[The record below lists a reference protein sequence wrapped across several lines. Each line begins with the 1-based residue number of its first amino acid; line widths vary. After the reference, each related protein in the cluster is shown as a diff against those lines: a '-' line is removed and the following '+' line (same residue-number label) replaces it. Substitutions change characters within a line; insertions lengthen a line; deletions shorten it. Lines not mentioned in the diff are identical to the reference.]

1 MRKALFSAIS
11 KVPVLM
17 LLAFGS
23 SPSHAAQ
30 VAASIEYDVVTRP
43 SGLPDDF
50 QPGPGTSLKFLAIK
64 AIDGFRVDAALWQ
77 PSDKQPAH
85 TALLVMV
92 HGSGCN
98 YTLAPNSTLSRS
110 LSQKGYAALAINTR
124 QHDDQI
130 YTENFLDIPRDID
143 AAVQTARALGYRSIV
158 LQGHS
163 LGTIQVQFYAATNWD
178 PDIKGVILLGAFG
191 NLPWK
196 SRNLLVQNEE
206 NFQALIDASMKALRN
221 GTLAEYLPVKMRAIA
236 GPGMPITGQA
246 VPITGQH
253 FLTYRWEQTSVA
265 DGTYWIHRIPL
276 PILLVRDQADG
287 LVQPFEPYQ
296 LLSAAHAEGS
306 LVTNVRYVL
315 LPNAKPPDRD
325 GHLFIGNEQPLT
337 ETVLSWLAEQHL

>member
-11 KVPVLM
+11 KVPVLI

-23 SPSHAAQ
+23 SPSPAAQ
-30 VAASIEYDVVTRP
+30 IAASIEYEIVTHP
-43 SGLPDDF
+43 SGLPDTF
-50 QPGPGTSLKFLAIK
+50 QPASGTSLKFLAIK

-77 PSDKQPAH
+77 PSGKQSPD
-85 TALLVMV
+85 TTLIVMV
-92 HGSGCN
+92 HGSGNN
-98 YTLAPNSTLSRS
+98 YTVAPNSTLSRS
-110 LSQKGYAALAINTR
+110 LSQKGYASLAINTR
-124 QHDDQI
+124 QHDDKI
-130 YTENFLDIPRDID
+130 YTENFLDIRRDID
-143 AAVQTARALGYRSIV
+143 AAVQTARSLGYRSIV

-178 PDIKGVILLGAFG
+178 PDIKAVILLGAFG

-196 SRNLLVQNEE
+196 SRNILVQNEE
-206 NFQALIDASMKALRN
+206 NFKALIDASMKALRN
-221 GTLAEYLPVKMRAIA
+221 GTLGEYLPVRMRGI
-236 GPGMPITGQA
+236 IGQE

-276 PILLVRDQADG
+276 PILMVRDQADG

-296 LLSAAHAEGS
+296 LLSAAHSEGS
-306 LVTNVRYVL
+306 LVTNIRYVL
-315 LPNAKPPDRD
+315 LPDAKPPSGD
-325 GHLFIGNEQPLT
+325 GHQFIGNEQPLT